1 MYVHVDHMDIEDEVQ
16 QLLEDYNDAS
26 DNNPTSDA
34 QNVSDHDDDDPVAAE
49 NAAYCNS
56 YMELIIM

>member
-1 MYVHVDHMDIEDEVQ
+1 MYMHVDHMDIEDEVQ

-49 NAAYCNS
+49 NAAGKT
-56 YMELIIM
+56 L